1 MRLSEWRAAAP
12 TRDAMTLKVLAV
24 VESVIA
30 GMGSESDPHCW
41 VAWGDDPNVRYT
53 VFVPL
58 PPGLVACTVRVNV
71 PGEGPRASAKL
82 IRWPRVQVGELVLE
96 TQGGHR
102 VASFQLEQQVL
113 RGADAQAD
121 RIARFGLAVLA
132 AIDGRPA
139 PDLDAVRGRRGSAKA
154 KGAKRAPAK
163 VSSAPK
169 AGDARRTPG
178 TADPRAADGSAAPGL
193 GNGSALTAISAGRT
207 KRA

>member
-24 VESVIA
+24 VEPVIA
-30 GMGSESDPHCW
+30 GMGGESDPHCW
-41 VAWGDDPNVRYT
+41 VAWGDDPSVRYT

-113 RGADAQAD
+113 RAADTQAD

-139 PDLDAVRGRRGSAKA
+139 PDLDDARGRRGSGKA
-154 KGAKRAPAK
+154 KGAKRAPPK
-163 VSSAPK
+163 VASATK
-169 AGDARRTPG
+169 VGGARRPPSTP
-178 TADPRAADGSAAPGL
+178 DPRAADGSAAPAL
-193 GNGSALTAISAGRT
+193 GSGSALTAISAGRT